1 MGMTDSR
8 GRGLHVVLRVAG
20 GTSLV
25 LGVPAPLRIA
35 HALVDQ
41 GIERFIFVTD
51 SIPTFARAWKGQLKS
66 LPWTSISATE
76 GSLASRVDH
85 RSPMLV
91 LAPDGMPHP
100 DDLRTFIA
108 EARAR
113 ATSTAWVWSG
123 RTVAMYCPAAH
134 QLVTAVPEVSVD
146 FPTSALSQPVANR
159 LVALSRSWY
168 DLTDAKDVQRAE
180 RDLLLSLR
188 KDTDGYLAR
197 VDRRLSIALSRALHR
212 TPVTPNIVTA
222 ASLVVGLAG
231 AGLLATPRYGTALL
245 GALLLWTTCILDGC
259 DGEIA
264 RLKLL
269 ATASG
274 ARFDVIAD
282 TIVHI
287 AVFVALPINVYLT
300 HPGLAAI
307 PAGLV
312 LLSGVLL
319 SMAFVWWLL
328 LRSPA
333 PRRGAVELFY
343 ERVASRDF
351 IYVILVLA
359 VVRRL
364 DWFLWTAAVGSH
376 LFWLSL
382 CVLAWR
388 RR

>member
-1 MGMTDSR
+1 MAGSLAQ
-8 GRGLHVVLRVAG
+8 GLQVVLRVPAG
-20 GTSLV
+20 ASLV

-35 HALVDQ
+35 HALVEL
-41 GIERFIFVTD
+41 GVERFVFVAD
-51 SIPTFARAWKGQLKS
+51 SIPTFARSWNGQLRS
-66 LPWTSISATE
+66 LPWTSISPVD
-76 GSLASRVDH
+76 GSLAGSLDD
-85 RSPMLV
+85 RSPVLI

-100 DDLRTFIA
+100 DDLRAFVA
-108 EARAR
+108 EARWR

-123 RTVAMYCPAAH
+123 RTVAMYFPAAS
-134 QLVTAVPEVSVD
+134 QLFTAFPHASVG
-146 FPTSALSQPVANR
+146 FPTSALSQPSAHR

-168 DLTDAKDVQRAE
+168 DLQDGKDVQRAE
-180 RDLLLSLR
+180 RDLLLGLR

-197 VDRRLSIALSRALHR
+197 VDRRLSIALSRVLLR
-212 TPVTPNIVTA
+212 TPITPNAITA
-222 ASLVVGLAG
+222 SSLVVGLVG
-231 AGLLATPRYGTALL
+231 AALLATPHYGTALA
-245 GALLLWTTCILDGC
+245 GAFLLWTTCILDGC

-269 ATASG
+269 ATPFG
-274 ARFDVIAD
+274 ARFDVVAD

-287 AVFVALPINVYLT
+287 ALFVALPLNVYLT
-300 HPGLAAI
+300 HPGVAVI

-312 LLSGVLL
+312 LLTGVVL
-319 SMAFVWWLL
+319 SMVFVWWLL

-333 PRRGAVELFY
+333 PRRGPVELFY

-359 VVRRL
+359 AVRHL
-364 DWFLWTAAVGSH
+364 DWFLWTAAAGSH

-382 CVLAWR
+382 CFLSWR